1 MSVVKVGPQI
11 ARIMRVMRVSR
22 LLRLLNKYKGLK
34 ALMQTIQYSLGPV
47 MNAFALLWLVYFIFS
62 VLAWF
67 FFKDIMSGMF
77 LDPDY

>member
-11 ARIMRVMRVSR
+11 ARIMRVMRVTR

-47 MNAFALLWLVYFIFS
+47 MNAFALLWLVYFIFA
-62 VLAWF
+62 VLGWF
-67 FFKDIMSGMF
+67 FFSQIKSGLF
-77 LDPDY
+77 LDPVY